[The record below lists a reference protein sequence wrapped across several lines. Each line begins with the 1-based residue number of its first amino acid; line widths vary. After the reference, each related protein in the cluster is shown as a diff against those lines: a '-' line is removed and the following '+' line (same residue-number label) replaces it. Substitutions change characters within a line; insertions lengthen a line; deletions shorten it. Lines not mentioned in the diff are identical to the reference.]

1 MFDFLYFDHSTIP
14 WFERHLKNYLGIISG
29 SARKRRGSFQG
40 RDHFGVGLGI
50 ISGAV
55 QILARSPRDKFIN
68 LATLGGPSALLA
80 SRGTNTLLLVNK
92 DASIISRKSKLSTI

>member
-14 WFERHLKNYLGIISG
+14 WFERHLKNY
-29 SARKRRGSFQG
+29 
-40 RDHFGVGLGI
+40 LGI